1 MAFDLSSIS
10 RTGRS
15 KLPPRIVLHG
25 PQGIGKTTFCAS
37 MEAPVF
43 IPTEDGLAG
52 VDVQAFPLAT
62 DLSQVKDALASLAQS
77 DFKTIVIDSA
87 DWLEALIHKHTCA
100 EHSKDNIEAF
110 GYGKGYTLAL
120 QHWRELLRILDW
132 YRVEKGMAIVLI
144 AHSEIRRFD
153 SPETESYDRYG
164 VKLHKAAS
172 ALLVEWADIVGF
184 ANWLVVTSETETGFG
199 SKRVRGHG
207 NGQRVLHL
215 EERPSHIAKSRYPL
229 PAQLNLDWQ
238 ELHQHLKPNNNQEA

>member
-1 MAFDLSSIS
+1 MAFDLTSIAKTGQSS
-10 RTGRS
+10 
-15 KLPPRIVLHG
+15 LPPRIVLHG

-37 MEAPVF
+37 MDAPVF

-62 DLSQVKDALASLAQS
+62 ELSQVKEALASLAKS

-87 DWLEALIHKHTCA
+87 DWLEALIHKQVCK
-100 EHSKDNIEAF
+100 EHSKENIESF

-132 YRVEKGMAIVLI
+132 YRVERGMAVVLI

-153 SPETESYDRYG
+153 SPDTESYDRYG
-164 VKLHKAAS
+164 VKLHKTAS
-172 ALLVEWADIVGF
+172 ALMVEWADIVAF
-184 ANWLVVTSETETGFG
+184 ANWLVMTSETDTGFG

-229 PAQLNLDWQ
+229 PAQIALDWT
-238 ELHQHLKPNNNQEA
+238 ELSNQLNKNKEA

>member
-1 MAFDLSSIS
+1 MAFDLTSIA

-15 KLPPRIVLHG
+15 SLPPRIVLHG

-37 MEAPVF
+37 MDAPVF

-62 DLSQVKDALASLAQS
+62 DLSQVKEALASLADS

-87 DWLEALIHKHTCA
+87 DWLEALIHKQVCK
-100 EHSKDNIEAF
+100 EHSKENIETF

-132 YRVEKGMAIVLI
+132 YRAERGMAVVLI

-153 SPETESYDRYG
+153 SPDTESYDRYG
-164 VKLHKAAS
+164 VKLHKTAS
-172 ALLVEWADIVGF
+172 ALMVEWADIVAF
-184 ANWLVVTSETETGFG
+184 ANWLVITSETDTGFG

-229 PAQLNLDWQ
+229 PAQIALDWT
-238 ELHQHLKPNNNQEA
+238 ELSNQLNKNKEA

>member
-1 MAFDLSSIS
+1 MAFDLTSIA

-15 KLPPRIVLHG
+15 SLPPRIVLHG

-37 MEAPVF
+37 MDAPVF

-62 DLSQVKDALASLAQS
+62 DLSQVKEALASLADS

-87 DWLEALIHKHTCA
+87 DWLEALIHKQVCK
-100 EHSKDNIEAF
+100 EHSKENIESF

-132 YRVEKGMAIVLI
+132 YRAERGMAVVLI

-153 SPETESYDRYG
+153 SPDTESYDRYG
-164 VKLHKAAS
+164 VKLHKTAS
-172 ALLVEWADIVGF
+172 ALMVEWADIVAF
-184 ANWLVVTSETETGFG
+184 ANWLVITSETDTGFG

-229 PAQLNLDWQ
+229 PAQIALDWT
-238 ELHQHLKPNNNQEA
+238 ELSNQLNNNQEA